1 METCELLHH
10 HASYLFAGPD
20 AQSTRPLLNSV
31 PLEQRLLA
39 AFMTCASSQSV
50 VPQIR
55 SMETPRQFGS
65 ISPAK
70 ACSSSLTLDIVE
82 VLFFTAAS

>member
-1 METCELLHH
+1 MEACELLHH
-10 HASYLFAGPD
+10 HAPYLYAGPD

-55 SMETPRQFGS
+55 SMETPRQLGS
-65 ISPAK
+65 ISPAEP
-70 ACSSSLTLDIVE
+70 VE
-82 VLFFTAAS
+82 VL